1 MHLHLE
7 GFALMLPA
15 LALRWVINKRVN
27 PRGKAATAVSVI
39 VMLVSLIAGLGMA
52 YTFLGDFLAWG
63 VDWVSGVSTAL
74 KIGIPLALTI
84 AAVGVAIADIAFDRR
99 ADNAA
104 QFSAIL
110 APTMLALVVAGS
122 IGASGGNAVHE
133 TYQRL
138 HTQVVKMGGHS

>member
-1 MHLHLE
+1 
-7 GFALMLPA
+7 MLPA
-15 LALRWVINKRVN
+15 LALRYVINKRVN
-27 PRGKAATAVSVI
+27 PRGKGQTAVSI
-39 VMLVSLIAGLGMA
+39 LVMLVSLIAGLGMA

-63 VDWVSGVSTAL
+63 IDWVSGMSTAL
-74 KIGIPLALTI
+74 QIGIPLALTI
-84 AAVGVAIADIAFDRR
+84 VAVGVALADIAFDRR

-122 IGASGGNAVHE
+122 IGATGGNAVHD